1 MLEYTT
7 PRTPHLNGVIER
19 RFAVIKKGALSML
32 LNAELNDTA
41 QKMLCVENFNMCER
55 VGKIMANTGST

>member
-1 MLEYTT
+1 
-7 PRTPHLNGVIER
+7 
-19 RFAVIKKGALSML
+19 ML